1 MLVRSLLVCPHDSWP
16 ISIASHLLPCR
27 LAIALATPHI
37 ARYPAGAI
45 LVGLQSDLLWSRVAT
60 TAAHVALGALL
71 LWRARRTDLTSPKE
85 ISRCYMFTWGLF
97 YAEYLLLP
105 LFR

>member
-1 MLVRSLLVCPHDSWP
+1 
-16 ISIASHLLPCR
+16 
-27 LAIALATPHI
+27 
-37 ARYPAGAI
+37 
-45 LVGLQSDLLWSRVAT
+45 VGLQSNLLWSRVAT

-71 LWRARRTDLTSPKE
+71 LRRARRTDLTSPKD
-85 ISRCYMFTWGLF
+85 ISKCYMFSWGLF

>member
-1 MLVRSLLVCPHDSWP
+1 M
-16 ISIASHLLPCR
+16 
-27 LAIALATPHI
+27 
-37 ARYPAGAI
+37 
-45 LVGLQSDLLWSRVAT
+45 VGFQSELLWSRLAT
-60 TAAHVALGALL
+60 AAAHVAMGGLL
-71 LWRARRTDLTSPKE
+71 LWRARRTDLTSPAD

>member
-1 MLVRSLLVCPHDSWP
+1 MLCH
-16 ISIASHLLPCR
+16 
-27 LAIALATPHI
+27 ALHAVLCC
-37 ARYPAGAI
+37 AGAI
-45 LVGLQSDLLWSRVAT
+45 LTGLQSSLLWSRVAT

-71 LWRARRTDLTSPKE
+71 LWRARRTDLGSPKA

>member
-1 MLVRSLLVCPHDSWP
+1 M
-16 ISIASHLLPCR
+16 
-27 LAIALATPHI
+27 
-37 ARYPAGAI
+37 
-45 LVGLQSDLLWSRVAT
+45 GLQSGLLWSRVAT
-60 TAAHVALGALL
+60 TAAHLALGALL

>member
-1 MLVRSLLVCPHDSWP
+1 MERPPSPPTLQTRVPPSLP
-16 ISIASHLLPCR
+16 LPTG
-27 LAIALATPHI
+27 AIA
-37 ARYPAGAI
+37 
-45 LVGLQSDLLWSRVAT
+45 VGLQSELLWSRVAT

-71 LWRARRTDLTSPKE
+71 MWRARRTDLASPAD